1 MVTHGQGLKVFKVSR
16 QMPGKPAGA
25 PNDIVFRSRNHQ
37 LERSVR
43 HPFTPKS
50 KTDLYAGAAWLT
62 SGGPGLYPVLMSNAY
77 AMSGLA

>member
-1 MVTHGQGLKVFKVSR
+1 MPR
-16 QMPGKPAGA
+16 QPVGA
-25 PNDIVFRSRNHQ
+25 PDDIVFRDRNHQ

-43 HPFTPKS
+43 HPFTPKR
-50 KTDLYAGAAWLT
+50 KTDLYAGAAELT